1 MTWLAWL
8 DTHFLAA
15 LAAAAGLLA
24 LLAWAAD
31 HD

>member
-1 MTWLAWL
+1 MTGLAWFDML
-8 DTHFLAA
+8 FLAA
-15 LAAAAGLLA
+15 LVAAAGLLA